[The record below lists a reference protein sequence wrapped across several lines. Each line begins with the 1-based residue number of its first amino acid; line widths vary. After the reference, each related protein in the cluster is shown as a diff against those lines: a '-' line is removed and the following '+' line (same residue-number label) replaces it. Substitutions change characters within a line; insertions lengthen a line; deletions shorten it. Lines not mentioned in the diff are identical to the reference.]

1 MKKHSFKLEFYF
13 SLVIFGIMTAS
24 VAIIAP
30 LFILARSRGFFNG
43 IDLFIS
49 ASIFY
54 GFSIIAGVLISAIV
68 GKRILEP
75 IKKLSAAAKKVAEGD
90 FSVRLEEKSRVDEL
104 SRMARD
110 FNLMVQELGN
120 TATFREDFID
130 NLSHEFKTPLASIE
144 GYAVLLRDS
153 TLSDAERYDYAD
165 RICGSARRLS
175 KLSGN
180 ILKISQLEGMEIV
193 PDKKK
198 FRLDE
203 QLREAVL
210 LLETE
215 WSRKELDLD
224 VELSETVYYGN
235 RDLLMHV
242 WMNILSNAVKFTPD
256 GGSIGVSLETVDGCA
271 LCTVSDSGIGMEE
284 AQLRHVFDKFY
295 QADTSR
301 KGEGN
306 GLGLTLAA
314 RVVKLCG
321 GTITA
326 QSEPGKGTSFTVTLP
341 L

>member
-1 MKKHSFKLEFYF
+1 MKRHSFKLEFYF
-13 SLVIFGIMTAS
+13 SLIIFGIMTGS
-24 VAIIAP
+24 VLIISP
-30 LFILARSRGFFNG
+30 FFVFARSRGFLNG

-49 ASIFY
+49 ATIFY

-75 IKKLSAAAKKVAEGD
+75 IKKLSTAAKKVSEGD

-104 SRMARD
+104 GRMARN

-120 TATFREDFID
+120 TATLREDFIA

-153 TLSDAERYDYAD
+153 ELDSAERYDYAD
-165 RICGSARRLS
+165 RICTSARRLS

-203 QLREAVL
+203 QIREAVL
-210 LLETE
+210 ILEPE
-215 WSRKELDLD
+215 WSRKMLEPDIDLD
-224 VELSETVYYGN
+224 ETIYYGN

-242 WMNILSNAVKFTPD
+242 WMNILSNAVKFTPE
-256 GGSIGVSLETVDGCA
+256 GGKIGVSLKCEANSAV
-271 LCTVSDSGIGMEE
+271 CTVSDSGIGMTEE
-284 AQLRHVFDKFY
+284 ELKHIFEKFY

-301 KGEGN
+301 RSEGN

-314 RVVKLCG
+314 KVVKLCG
-321 GTITA
+321 GTVTA
-326 QSEPGKGTSFTVTLP
+326 KSQSGAGSSFTVKLP

>member
-1 MKKHSFKLEFYF
+1 M
-13 SLVIFGIMTAS
+13 
-24 VAIIAP
+24 
-30 LFILARSRGFFNG
+30 
-43 IDLFIS
+43 
-49 ASIFY
+49 
-54 GFSIIAGVLISAIV
+54 
-68 GKRILEP
+68 
-75 IKKLSAAAKKVAEGD
+75 
-90 FSVRLEEKSRVDEL
+90 RLEEKSRVDEL

-130 NLSHEFKTPLASIE
+130 NLSHEFKTPLASVE

-165 RICGSARRLS
+165 RIWCSARRLS

-210 LLETE
+210 LLEPE

-271 LCTVSDSGIGMEE
+271 VCEICDSGIGMEE